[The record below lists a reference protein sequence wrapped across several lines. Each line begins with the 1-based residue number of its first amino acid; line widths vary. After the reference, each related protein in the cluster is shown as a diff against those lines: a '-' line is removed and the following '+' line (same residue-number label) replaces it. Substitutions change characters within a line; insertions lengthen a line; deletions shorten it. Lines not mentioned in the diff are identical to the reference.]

1 MSGIA
6 SLLTSSILLAEV
18 GEPPDVAKPHTEPQ
32 HREEELDWAVPGDP
46 VLGLLEV
53 HGV

>member
-1 MSGIA
+1 MLGIA
-6 SLLTSSILLAEV
+6 SLTSSILLAEV
-18 GEPPDVAKPHTEPQ
+18 REPPDVAKPHTEPQ